1 MELNTKHFWILYILI
16 CWFGIYSGFM
26 SKVRHDKLQKDITEL
41 KIMVQERAVKDTL
54 YWEHLENCAFIHKD
68 SIGVGY
74 QGYLYDKYHRKYV
87 KK

>member
-1 MELNTKHFWILYILI
+1 MKKDEFYFGLILI
-16 CWFGIYSGFM
+16 VCIFTILSLNW
-26 SKVRHDKLQKDITEL
+26 RITDCHKEQMQEIQEL
-41 KIMVQERAVKDTL
+41 KILIQERAVKDTL

-74 QGYLYDKYHRKYV
+74 QGYLYDKYHRKYI